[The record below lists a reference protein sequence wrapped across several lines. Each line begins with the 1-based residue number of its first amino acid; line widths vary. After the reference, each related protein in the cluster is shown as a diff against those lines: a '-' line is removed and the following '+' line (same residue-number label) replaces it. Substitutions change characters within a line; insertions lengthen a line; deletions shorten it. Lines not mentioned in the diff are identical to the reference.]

1 MQGGGSV
8 QGVEGVR
15 RVYKQNGVAV
25 VMFKKFPHCVNGR
38 LAPTLMIIII
48 IIIIIKK
55 SFRFKDEDDI

>member
-25 VMFKKFPHCVNGR
+25 VVIIII
-38 LAPTLMIIII
+38 TIIII
-48 IIIIIKK
+48 IIIIIITIIIITARILRKVL
-55 SFRFKDEDDI
+55 SV